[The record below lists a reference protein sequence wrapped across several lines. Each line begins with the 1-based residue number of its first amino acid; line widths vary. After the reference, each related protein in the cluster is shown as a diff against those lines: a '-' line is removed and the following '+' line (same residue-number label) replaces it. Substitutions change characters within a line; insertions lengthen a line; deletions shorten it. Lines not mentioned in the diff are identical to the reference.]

1 MPAIDNEID
10 PIRLREDLRERL
22 AKYFLT
28 AIPVSPRFPKLKK
41 QASESLMA
49 PDRIIKG
56 PFLEALPDFRK
67 GNSLRDLIGEGIFH
81 EGFEG
86 LGEQIL
92 DRPLHSHQEETFRR
106 VSDGQNVV
114 VATGT
119 GSGKTECFLYPLVDS
134 LLREAAAGTL
144 DPGVRAIL
152 VYPMNALANDQL
164 YHRLAPMLCRD
175 LVEHGITFGRY
186 TGQTPPGVE
195 RRKIQE
201 SILSMSFF
209 RDTMGWER
217 EVPANWLLSREE
229 MLLTPPN
236 VLVTNYAMLEHILF
250 FPHNEPLLSN
260 ATLRFLILDEV
271 HVYGGAQATEVA
283 CLIRKLKQR
292 YANESRPRC
301 IATSASLPEGAG
313 EQTLDFASRL
323 FGEPFEAQ
331 QSGVIRGERRTHAF
345 LKDGADE
352 DDSFSAQEWVRINKL
367 VAAFKNLPSGEASVE
382 KWNELAGLDELSSAQ
397 LDPLPDESFRAA
409 FTRRFGRE
417 KIIRSVAEKLKQSRA
432 HDFRLLAMELFP
444 QVEPY
449 VAEEALAGVVLA
461 GAYAKPSENAF
472 SLLPARYHYFLNAP
486 ADVTIRVDPAEQER
500 WTAFRHDSN
509 LEEEDGTKR
518 FRLLTCRSCGEPYL
532 EAFELS
538 GELHPRRPYSVATGI
553 RAERVVLWL
562 MPKEEEVGESE
573 QPDDQSDLNDR
584 TAPAFLDLRDPTH
597 PKLKTALGESECEDD
612 YLHIRKLLPQNRFQG
627 DDDDHQHAV
636 NEASVGVNCPSCG
649 DYYYDNLPIIT
660 SFRPS
665 DQTSC
670 EVITEILYEHLPE
683 NQDRRRAARLPGRG
697 RNLLTFSDNRQDAAF
712 FAARFNVSHRDF
724 LLRRLTLSILNGEN
738 QEGNSVS
745 PSPASLASML
755 AAEDSL
761 RAPESILN
769 AWGEKTRDDSRR
781 GELLGWVCSEFCR
794 RRGGRVSLEALG
806 LVKFGYGE
814 ALRDIL
820 DDHDFSDLLGDKAE
834 LAGPLL
840 EHILDHVRLKRAVR
854 VPREVDQTS
863 EWIWGAGYARR
874 NICCALDSTD
884 ANVRLIPAEGR
895 DNPLSLFFR
904 EKLGIERWQAF
915 FEKAWELFKHEDYE
929 LLVPVSEGSPD
940 MVLNLSRTSLS
951 AVDSVSLWQCSA
963 CGKRNSKPLGDLCP
977 QKGCS
982 GSLKKL
988 EEADVDLM
996 RRENNYAWGYL
1007 NAEPLS
1013 MNAKE
1018 HTAALSPE
1026 IRQTLET
1033 AFKEGKVNLL
1043 SCSTTMELGIDLG
1056 DLEAVLLRN
1065 VPPGIANYEQRAGR
1079 AGRRAQAVPV
1089 CVTFAKNARWDR
1101 ETYDRAADFITDQAK
1116 PPFVHLSNP
1125 RLFLRHQ
1132 FAVILGHWLGHLEL
1146 SDVSPQIGQFF
1157 GLPKVIKDRSEIHF
1171 GPAETPSFGHQ
1182 ERIRYLDRFMDWLST
1197 EGREYVERAN
1207 QLKTYFEDFLN
1218 EDELDRLSLSTESLI
1233 LAVHKGM
1240 KEICEEFGERFQ
1252 YYADYRNQY
1261 REDQSQTLAQA
1272 AAIRKSA
1279 RFAEQKALEFLIRHG
1294 LLPTYAFPV
1303 DNIQLE
1309 VRKESRNN
1317 RQPFQG
1323 DEILDRDA
1331 RRSITEY
1338 APGAEVVCNGR
1349 LWTSRG
1355 VGHYPRHFMPE
1366 RYYKSCGVCKHLEI
1380 NEGDDFPD
1388 NCPSCAEEWNSTPSR
1403 LFVEPRMFLTSLHE
1417 SEGRPV
1423 RERRE
1428 LPPLSMEEQLVTRML
1443 ATSFSPA
1450 GSVVTWSAL
1459 DSSKARL
1466 LVVNKARGFGY
1477 AQCSCGYAVQ
1487 IDPARSCYSRSH
1499 RNPFSGR
1506 ECSREERNWKR
1517 PSDFA
1522 HEFRTDALVVRIDLP
1537 IPLPEEIDE
1546 GSERTEFREN
1556 ILRTLSEASRLALAK
1571 SLGIDEREIGSSCR
1585 WIADRPEIVLY
1596 DGVSGG
1602 AGYVTA
1608 FHRQKSPGY
1617 LIARTKEVLTCVHCS
1632 GGCGHCLY
1640 SYGNQRHWD
1649 SFLREEAL
1657 RFLDGL
1663 QIDEENLDSAVEAG
1677 SQPLTPS
1684 EVETALGEA
1693 TEIFLMA
1700 ERLGDFRPLQSNA
1713 EDGALNLDL
1722 MFPGWTLI
1730 KGYLE
1735 SGKRITLACPMPAF
1749 NELTDP
1755 TCPLGLFMA
1764 ERVLPYAR
1772 DGKLRFV
1779 ATTPFK
1785 VADGP
1790 RLAIRGGDFLLN
1802 VSDLDRPVFEKLYS
1816 MDGGRLKV
1824 GVMPPEELWSE
1835 GSSFL
1840 PPSFLERKDGIH
1852 YKEYAP
1858 GKPRNLKSEFSFLKE
1873 RKPTRICIIDP
1884 YLNVSGESVSAFRK
1898 LIKLWTEE
1906 LMMKN
1911 PQAIEVRV
1919 REAGEW
1925 ESDEYRSRGAEEIKA
1940 FLKDH
1945 FSDLEDHQIRI
1956 SSFHYN
1962 ERIHD
1967 RKIEID
1973 LLENTESAGPVRRT
1987 RRAVRSERQIER
1999 FRITLTAGVR
2009 NLLDQ
2014 RLECAIVRRKID

>member
-1 MPAIDNEID
+1 MPANDNEID
-10 PIRLREDLRERL
+10 PIKLREDLRERL
-22 AKYFLT
+22 TKYFLT
-28 AIPVSPRFPKLKK
+28 AIPVSPRFPKLKA
-41 QASESLMA
+41 QARESLMA

-56 PFLEALPDFRK
+56 PFLEALPDFKK
-67 GNSLRDLIGEGIFH
+67 GATLRNLIEEGIFH
-81 EGFEG
+81 EGFCG
-86 LGEQIL
+86 LGQEIL
-92 DRPLHSHQEETFRR
+92 DRQLHSHQEETFRR
-106 VSDGQNVV
+106 VSKGENVV

-119 GSGKTECFLYPLVDS
+119 GSGKTECFLYPLLDS

-164 YHRLAPMLCRD
+164 YHRLAPLLCGD
-175 LVEHGITFGRY
+175 LADFGITFGRY
-186 TGQTPPGVE
+186 TGQTPPLAQ
-195 RRKIQE
+195 RREIQE

-209 RDTMGWER
+209 SETMGWER
-217 EVPANWLLSREE
+217 EVPTNWLLSRQE

-236 VLVTNYAMLEHILF
+236 ILVTNYAMLEHILF

-260 ATLRFLILDEV
+260 ATLRFIILDEV

-283 CLIRKLKQR
+283 CLLRKLKQR
-292 YANESRPRC
+292 YSNGLRPRC
-301 IATSASLPEGAG
+301 IATSASLPEDAGA
-313 EQTLDFASRL
+313 QTLDFASRL
-323 FGEPFEAQ
+323 FGEPFEVQ
-331 QSGVIRGERRTHAF
+331 QSGVVRGERRMHAS
-345 LKDGADE
+345 LTEDADE
-352 DDSFSAQEWVRINKL
+352 EDSFSAFQWVRINKL
-367 VAAFKNLPSGEASVE
+367 LASFKNLPSGESTVV
-382 KWNELAGLDELSSAQ
+382 KWNEMVKLDDLSSAQ
-397 LDPLPDESFRAA
+397 IDCLPDESFRAA

-417 KIIRSVAEKLKQSRA
+417 KIIRSVAKKLKKSRA
-432 HDFRLLAMELFP
+432 HDFRSLAMELFI
-444 QVEPY
+444 QVEPAI
-449 VAEEALAGVVLA
+449 AEEALAGVVLT
-461 GAYAKPSENAF
+461 GAYAKPSENMF

-486 ADVTIRVDPAEQER
+486 ADVTIRVDATEQER
-500 WTAFRHDSN
+500 WTAFRHDSI

-532 EAFELS
+532 EAFEVS
-538 GELHPRRPYSVATGI
+538 GELHPRRPFSSGTRI

-562 MPKEEEVGESE
+562 LPKDEEVSESE
-573 QPDDQSDLNDR
+573 QSDDQSDSNNQ
-584 TAPAFLDLRDPTH
+584 TAPAFLDMSDSTR
-597 PKLKTALGESECEDD
+597 PKLKTALRPEESDGD
-612 YLHIRKLLPQNRFQG
+612 YLQIRKLLPQNGFQA
-627 DDDDHQHAV
+627 DDDEHQRAL
-636 NEASVGVNCPSCG
+636 NEATIGMNCPSCG
-649 DYYYDNLPIIT
+649 DFYTDNLPIIT

-683 NQDRRRAARLPGRG
+683 NQDRRKAARLPGRG
-697 RNLLTFSDNRQDAAF
+697 RNLLTFSDDRQDAAF
-712 FAARFNVSHRDF
+712 YAARFNVSHRDF

-745 PSPASLASML
+745 PSPVSLANML

-769 AWGEKTRDDSRR
+769 AWGEKTRDDRHV
-781 GELLGWVCSEFCR
+781 ELLGWVCSEFCR

-840 EHILDHVRLKRAVR
+840 EHILDHIRLKRAVR
-854 VPREVDQTS
+854 VPRGIVETS
-863 EWIWGAGYARR
+863 EWIWSAGYARR
-874 NICCALDSTD
+874 GICCALNSSD
-884 ANVRLIPAEGR
+884 ASVRLIPAEGR
-895 DNPLSLFFR
+895 DNALSLFFR

-929 LLVPVSEGSPD
+929 LLVPVSGGSPD

-988 EEADVDLM
+988 EEAEVDLM

-1026 IRQTLET
+1026 VRQKRET
-1033 AFKEGKVNLL
+1033 RFKEGKVNLL

-1089 CVTFAKNARWDR
+1089 CVTFAKNSRWDR

-1116 PPFVHLSNP
+1116 PPFVHLSNS

-1132 FAVILGHWLGHLEL
+1132 FAVILGQWLGHLEL
-1146 SDVSPQIGQFF
+1146 TDLSPQIGQFF
-1157 GLPKVIKDRSEIHF
+1157 GLPKVIKDRNGFHF
-1171 GPAETPSFGHQ
+1171 GPGETPSFGHQ
-1182 ERIRYLDRFMDWLST
+1182 ERTRYLARFMDWLRK

-1218 EDELDRLSLSTESLI
+1218 DDELYRFSLSTESLI

-1252 YYADYRNQY
+1252 YYADYRNQQ
-1261 REDQSQTLAQA
+1261 REGQNQTFAET
-1272 AAIRKSA
+1272 AAIRKCA

-1309 VRKESRNN
+1309 VRKDSRNN
-1317 RQPFQG
+1317 PQPFQG

-1338 APGAEVVCNGR
+1338 APGAEVICNGR

-1366 RYYKSCGVCKHLEI
+1366 RYYKSCGVCKHLVI

-1388 NCPSCAEEWNSTPSR
+1388 NCPSCSEEWSATPSR

-1417 SEGRPV
+1417 AEGRPV

-1459 DSSKARL
+1459 DSSRARL
-1466 LVVNKARGFGY
+1466 LVVNKGRGSGY

-1487 IDPARSCYSRSH
+1487 IDPARSYYSRRH
-1499 RNPFSGR
+1499 HNPFSGR
-1506 ECSREERNWKR
+1506 ECIREERNWKR

-1546 GSERTEFREN
+1546 ESERTEFREN
-1556 ILRTLSEASRLALAK
+1556 VLRTLSEASRLALAK

-1585 WIADRPEIVLY
+1585 WIVDRPEIVLY

-1602 AGYVTA
+1602 AGYVTS

-1617 LIARTKEVLTCVHCS
+1617 LIARTKEVLTCDHCS
-1632 GGCGHCLY
+1632 TGCGHCLY
-1640 SYGNQRHWD
+1640 SYANQRHWD

-1657 RFLDGL
+1657 RFLDSL
-1663 QIDEENLDSAVEAG
+1663 QIDEEDPIGAVEAG
-1677 SQPLTPS
+1677 SQHLTPN
-1684 EVETALGEA
+1684 EVETALEGA

-1700 ERLGDFRPLQSNA
+1700 ERLGDFRALQSNA

-1722 MFPGWTLI
+1722 IFPGWTLI

-1735 SGKRITLACPMPAF
+1735 SGKRITVACPMPAF

-1772 DGKLRFV
+1772 DGKIRFV
-1779 ATTPFK
+1779 ATTPFT
-1785 VADGP
+1785 VAAGP
-1790 RLAIRGGDFLLN
+1790 RLAMRGGDFALN
-1802 VSDLDRPVFEKLYS
+1802 VSDLDSPVFEKLYS
-1816 MDGGRLKV
+1816 IDGNRLKV
-1824 GVMPPEELWSE
+1824 GANPPDKLWSE
-1835 GSSFL
+1835 ESSSL
-1840 PPSFLERKDGIH
+1840 PPAFWERKNGIY

-1858 GKPRNLKSEFSFLKE
+1858 RKSRNLKSDFAFLKD
-1873 RKPTRICIIDP
+1873 RKAKRICIIDP
-1884 YLNVSGESVSAFRK
+1884 YLNVSEESVSAFRK
-1898 LIKLWTEE
+1898 LIKLWTEDLGMQGPE
-1906 LMMKN
+1906 N
-1911 PQAIEVRV
+1911 IEVRV
-1919 REAGEW
+1919 REAAGRPD
-1925 ESDEYRSRGAEEIKA
+1925 DEFRARGVQEIKA
-1940 FLKDH
+1940 FLKEH
-1945 FSDLEDHQIRI
+1945 FHHLGDHQIHI

-1962 ERIHD
+1962 ERFHD

-1973 LLENTESAGPVRRT
+1973 LFESTDSAGPVRR
-1987 RRAVRSERQIER
+1987 RRASSETKLEK
-1999 FRITLTAGVR
+1999 FRVTLTAGVR
-2009 NLLDQ
+2009 NLMDK
-2014 RLECAIVRRKID
+2014 RLECAIVHRRI